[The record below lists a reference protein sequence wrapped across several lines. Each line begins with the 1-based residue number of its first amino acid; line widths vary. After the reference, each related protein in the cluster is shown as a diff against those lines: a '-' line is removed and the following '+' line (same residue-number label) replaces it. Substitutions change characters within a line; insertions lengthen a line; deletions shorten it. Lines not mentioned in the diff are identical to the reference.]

1 MKIRHFILILALLGA
16 SCSAKNERSDLVIT
30 SVIPPTATATG
41 TGATATVTCAFNTA
55 TPEFTPSLPFNPAEN
70 AGFVAGVVSNNLINN
85 STLSS
90 LRLDTNTFQPEQA
103 VITYQY
109 IGAGGATPPGQPIV
123 SPTGGV
129 AVPSGSTGT
138 VGFNIFNGLDT
149 TALPAGAFVRTIFH
163 LEGKLLDGQY
173 VHTSER
179 EYLFQVCRVAGCG
192 TAGPWAAVGAGG
204 VRVSCL

>member
-1 MKIRHFILILALLGA
+1 MKIRHSILILALLGA

-30 SVIPPTATATG
+30 SVIPPTATA
-41 TGATATVTCAFNTA
+41 
-55 TPEFTPSLPFNPAEN
+55 
-70 AGFVAGVVSNNLINN
+70 
-85 STLSS
+85 
-90 LRLDTNTFQPEQA
+90 
-103 VITYQY
+103 
-109 IGAGGATPPGQPIV
+109 
-123 SPTGGV
+123 
-129 AVPSGSTGT
+129 T